1 MKRYRKYLW
10 PLFLLYIVTNFV
22 WGVSTYA
29 EETATTESGTED
41 PLGGF
46 NYQVIFPENQYKKD
60 AGYFNLMMA
69 PGQEQIVEI
78 QLINDSANEMT
89 INVSLNGTKTNGNGV
104 IEYGPTDIEDDK
116 SLKYKFTDIVTG
128 EKQVVIPA
136 QSLVSYYLTIK
147 MPEAS
152 YDGKIVGG
160 IQLQQEIDHSDSQG
174 GIINEYAYMI
184 GMVLQENETQL
195 EPNLEMNRV
204 YAGLSNYR
212 NAIFVNFSNTVA
224 DFLRDMTVD
233 VQIMPADSDEV
244 LYDTKKA
251 GMDMAP
257 NTLINFPVTMNG
269 DSMEPG
275 DYKAYVLVTAGD
287 KRWEWTENFTITDEE
302 ADKFN
307 GQDVSLLQERTIDWK
322 TIAAIVGG
330 ALVVILIIFVIVRT
344 VLKNKNKK
352 KGKRKPSKKGNRK

>member
-1 MKRYRKYLW
+1 M
-10 PLFLLYIVTNFV
+10 
-22 WGVSTYA
+22 G
-29 EETATTESGTED
+29 
-41 PLGGF
+41 
-46 NYQVIFPENQYKKD
+46 
-60 AGYFNLMMA
+60 M
-69 PGQEQIVEI
+69 
-78 QLINDSANEMT
+78 
-89 INVSLNGTKTNGNGV
+89 GV

-128 EKQVVIPA
+128 EKQVTIPA

-152 YDGKIVGG
+152 YDGQIVGG
-160 IQLQQEIDHSDSQG
+160 IQLQQEVDNSKSQG

-184 GMVLQENETQL
+184 GMVLQETENPL
-195 EPNLEMNRV
+195 EPNLEMNKV

-212 NAIFVNFSNTVA
+212 NAVFVNFSNTVA
-224 DFLRDMTVD
+224 DFMRDMTVD

-251 GMDMAP
+251 GMEMAP

-269 DSMEPG
+269 DRMEPG
-275 DYKAYVLVTAGD
+275 DYRAYVLVTAGD

-322 TIAAIVGG
+322 MIAALVGG
-330 ALVVILIIFVIVRT
+330 ALVVILIIFVVVRT
-344 VLKNKNKK
+344 ILKNKGKK
-352 KGKRKPSKKGNRK
+352 KGKRKPSKKRNRK

>member
-1 MKRYRKYLW
+1 MKRSRNYLW
-10 PLFLLYIVTNFV
+10 PLFLLYIVTSFI
-22 WGVSTYA
+22 GGITTYA
-29 EETATTESGTED
+29 EETTTESGTED

-46 NYQVIFPENQYKKD
+46 NYQVVFPDNQHTRD
-60 AGYFNLMMA
+60 VGYFNLMMTPA
-69 PGQEQIVEI
+69 QEQTVEI
-78 QLINDSANEMT
+78 QLINDSPQEMT
-89 INVSLNGTKTNGNGV
+89 IDISLNGTKTNGNGV

-128 EKQVVIPA
+128 ENKVVLPA
-136 QSLVSYYLTIK
+136 NSIVPYYLTIK

-152 YDGKIVGG
+152 YDGQIVGG
-160 IQLQQEIDHSDSQG
+160 VQLKQEVDHTDSQG
-174 GIINEYAYMI
+174 GIINEYAYMV
-184 GMVLQENETQL
+184 GMVLQENETVL
-195 EPNLEMNRV
+195 EPDLTMNTV

-212 NAIFVNFSNTVA
+212 NAVFINFSNTVA
-224 DFLRDMTVD
+224 EFLRDMTVD
-233 VQIMPADSDEV
+233 VQIMPADSEEV

-269 DSMEPG
+269 DRMEPG
-275 DYKAYVLVTAGD
+275 DYKAYVLVTAGE
-287 KRWEWTENFTITDEE
+287 KRWEWTEPFTITDEE

-322 TIAAIVGG
+322 MIAAIVGG

-344 VLKNKNKK
+344 VLKKNGKK